1 MGRTFIA
8 LILVCT
14 SLCVHAGTPATDQEI
29 AVKTAFIYK
38 FIHYVVWPDQDDGKD
53 SRSEFL
59 ISVVGDAG
67 YLEKLEE
74 LASRKTVNGK
84 KIVVKQLSIN
94 VSLIEAQIIVIATDD
109 KSVLRK
115 TFNRIEGLHALTI
128 SDASGFAELG
138 TIINFVT
145 VETDKGHRKIGF
157 EINQQAATSAGL
169 KIGAQ
174 LLKLAILVKNKTEI
188 K

>member
-1 MGRTFIA
+1 MKSTFIA
-8 LILVCT
+8 FILVCT
-14 SLCVHAGTPATDQEI
+14 SLCVHAGTPATEQEI
-29 AVKTAFIYK
+29 AVKTAFIYN
-38 FIHYVVWPDQDDGKD
+38 FIHYVAWPDQDNGKD
-53 SRSEFL
+53 SGSEFI

-84 KIVVKQLSIN
+84 KIVVKQLSLDD
-94 VSLIEAQIIVIATDD
+94 SLVEAQIIVIATDD

-115 TFNRIEGLHALTI
+115 TLDRLEGLHALII
-128 SDASGFAELG
+128 SDAGGFAELG

-174 LLKLAILVKNKTEI
+174 LLKLAILVKTRTDI